1 MPEEKELERQYRKN
15 LMIMASVMLVYSIAG
30 GEIAGDISMFG
41 VAIKFSKSGYLD
53 WLGLI
58 VMCFLWWRHWLSS
71 GFIRESMREL
81 VIQEGVLSA
90 RSVRKILECML
101 PGREVIIKPAG
112 VSLAPN
118 NKYQCVV
125 GVGSGISSVVE
136 LRMHTICP
144 IQVHFG
150 GSTIDLINGLQS
162 EFVYTRNSAYKI
174 SSKIVKL
181 HVAFD
186 YWKWFVI
193 CAIKYPSFGDGLL
206 PTIIVGLSSILFF
219 VNKI

>member
-30 GEIAGDISMFG
+30 GEIVGDISMFG
-41 VAIKFSKSGYLD
+41 VAIKFNQSGYLD

-58 VMCFLWWRHWLSS
+58 VMYFLWWRHWLSS
-71 GFIRESMREL
+71 SFIRQSMKEL

-90 RSVRKILECML
+90 RSVKKILECML
-101 PGREVIIKPAG
+101 PGHEVTIKPPG

-118 NKYQCVV
+118 NKHQLVV
-125 GVGSGISSVVE
+125 GVGGGRSTLAE
-136 LRMHTICP
+136 LRMHTIYP
-144 IQVHFG
+144 MQVHFG
-150 GSTIDLINGLQS
+150 STIIDLINGLQS
-162 EFVYTRNSAYKI
+162 EFEYTRDSVYKV
-174 SSKIVKL
+174 SSKLVKL

-186 YWKWFVI
+186 YWRWFVI

-206 PTIIVGLSSILFF
+206 PTIIVGLSSILFI